1 MAAFVRLDNHI
12 IRRRAEGITG
22 PDDVGLFALL
32 SVFLSI
38 PDFKTPAGGL
48 HAAVAKHCSNGR
60 HTINAAWQHLS
71 TAGYLK
77 RTRLPDHNYRLCDI
91 YTLQS
96 RPDLSTPAVSHLSF
110 AQSRHAWDSHCSF
123 LPPTEEYTPI
133 STEALMD
140 ARLSLA
146 AKGLYAMIRQ
156 RLLLSAHVQG
166 VTIQREGLRRSS
178 GLGECA
184 FRRIWRE
191 LRDTGYLTLTH
202 VWDAEQKKMV
212 YRYSLAE
219 ERTEVTWTN
228 DTQGQDSATK
238 DATQLTARMGEEAT
252 ARASRLSSLTDTSAS
267 SNLWEP
273 DEERPQAS
281 QLRALVKDQIEYDV
295 LCTRDNPQPL
305 LDCVVEVITRV
316 LHMPPGEGVT
326 IRGARYTAFE
336 VQRVLSALD
345 ANEAEYAVQAVHEAM
360 EKARAKGEPIRNV
373 RAYLLSCLFTAK
385 TDFATSLVY

>member
-71 TAGYLK
+71 AAGYLK
-77 RTRLPDHNYRLCDI
+77 RTRLPDQNYRLCDI
-91 YTLQS
+91 YTLQG
-96 RPDLSTPAVSHLSF
+96 RPDLSTPAVSHLTF
-110 AQSRHAWDSHCSF
+110 AQSRHAWDNHSSF
-123 LPPTEEYTPI
+123 LPPTEEYTPV

-166 VTIQREGLRRSS
+166 ITVQREGLRRSS

-219 ERTEVTWTN
+219 ERNEALEQALPSLP
-228 DTQGQDSATK
+228 DTATK
-238 DATQLTARMGEEAT
+238 KPAQAQLRFGEEPAAT
-252 ARASRLSSLTDTSAS
+252 VHRHADLATTTAS
-267 SNLWEP
+267 SHSWDK
-273 DEERPQAS
+273 DEDRPEALQV
-281 QLRALVKDQIEYDV
+281 RTLVKDQIEYDV
-295 LCTRDNPQPL
+295 LCTRDNPRPL
-305 LDCVVEVITRV
+305 LDCAVEVITRV
-316 LHMPPGEGVT
+316 LHMPPGEGIT
-326 IRGARYTAFE
+326 IRGASYTAFE
-336 VQRVLSALD
+336 VQRALRELD

-360 EKARAKGEPIRNV
+360 EKARERGEPIRNV

>member
-1 MAAFVRLDNHI
+1 
-12 IRRRAEGITG
+12 
-22 PDDVGLFALL
+22 
-32 SVFLSI
+32 
-38 PDFKTPAGGL
+38 
-48 HAAVAKHCSNGR
+48 
-60 HTINAAWQHLS
+60 
-71 TAGYLK
+71 
-77 RTRLPDHNYRLCDI
+77 
-91 YTLQS
+91 
-96 RPDLSTPAVSHLSF
+96 
-110 AQSRHAWDSHCSF
+110 
-123 LPPTEEYTPI
+123 
-133 STEALMD
+133 MD